1 MTLEEAKED
10 YKKRA
15 ADFVREHGS
24 VGLMQ
29 GDDGMIDIGN
39 GHKVTS
45 AEAHEL
51 MVEIL

>member
-1 MTLEEAKED
+1 MTLEDAKED

-15 ADFVREHGS
+15 AEFMREHGS
-24 VGLMQ
+24 VGLIQ

-39 GHKVTS
+39 GYKVTA